1 MGEAIPVYVS
11 AGKNAFRMRTS
22 RGMSRRSPAQ
32 ETTVPATSSKPPAHA
47 GFDTAPACRRRLL
60 IVDDDV
66 GTATV
71 LAMTMSQYGHSVEV
85 AHNGV
90 DALAA
95 AERFRPDVVFLDLV
109 MPGMSGFEVVRAMRA
124 LPGLSRVVIAALTG
138 WNDRGTKVAVVEA
151 GFDRHLVKPP
161 YLAEIFDVLACAAQG
176 RDVAS

>member
-1 MGEAIPVYVS
+1 MQANPS
-11 AGKNAFRMRTS
+11 NRPTS
-22 RGMSRRSPAQ
+22 PRL
-32 ETTVPATSSKPPAHA
+32 
-47 GFDTAPACRRRLL
+47 DTAPACRRRLL

-71 LAMTMSQYGHSVEV
+71 LAMTMSEYGHSVEV
-85 AHNGV
+85 AYNGT

-109 MPGMSGFEVVRAMRA
+109 MPGMSGFEVVRALRA
-124 LPGLSRVVIAALTG
+124 LPGLSNVLIAALTG
-138 WNDRGTKVAVVEA
+138 WNDQVTRMAVVEA

-176 RDVAS
+176 GGAVTR